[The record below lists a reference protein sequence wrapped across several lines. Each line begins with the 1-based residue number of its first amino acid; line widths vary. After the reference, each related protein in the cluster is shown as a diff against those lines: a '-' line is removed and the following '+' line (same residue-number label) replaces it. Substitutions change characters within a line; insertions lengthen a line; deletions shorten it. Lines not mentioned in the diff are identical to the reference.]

1 MVGRMEM
8 VFLATAGADSEC
20 RLAAYP
26 NTTVENARFKDWGEV
41 FGYAKIGSHRTA
53 SSTIQSL
60 YFRTFEE

>member
-1 MVGRMEM
+1 MEM
-8 VFLATAGADSEC
+8 VFLATAGADGEC
-20 RLAAYP
+20 RPWRPIPRQWLK
-26 NTTVENARFKDWGEV
+26 TLVSKTSGEV